1 MIGEVGV
8 PLGFLLRCLFPPV
21 SGSPDHR
28 DGVYMLLISK
38 SEGGAILRDASRRGN
53 VWLKEVTSASLSHP
67 NSPGSFF
74 FFAQTN
80 NLLGN
85 SFQQPE
91 GQKEARCRCVEA
103 IGQSLFKPHLKEELR
118 GI

>member
-8 PLGFLLRCLFPPV
+8 PLGFLLRCPLPPV

-28 DGVYMLLISK
+28 DGVYMLLISE
-38 SEGGAILRDASRRGN
+38 SEGGAVLRDASRRGN
-53 VWLKEVTSASLSHP
+53 VWVKEVTSASLLDP

-80 NLLGN
+80 NLLG
-85 SFQQPE
+85 SSYQQPE
-91 GQKEARCRCVEA
+91 GQKYSRCRCVEA
-103 IGQSLFKPHLKEELR
+103 TGQSLFNPHLKEELR

>member
-1 MIGEVGV
+1 MVGEVGV
-8 PLGFLLRCLFPPV
+8 PLGFLLSCLFPPV

-38 SEGGAILRDASRRGN
+38 SEGGAILRDASRRAN
-53 VWLKEVTSASLSHP
+53 VWVKEETSASLLYP

-80 NLLGN
+80 NVLGN
-85 SFQQPE
+85 SFQLPE
-91 GQKEARCRCVEA
+91 GQKYTRCRCVEA
-103 IGQSLFKPHLKEELR
+103 IGRSLFNPHLKEELR